1 MHFAKRQTPW
11 RSPRG
16 ELMKP
21 EAIVLRAKNNLAE
34 PLPQVVERGGVCLEG
49 IIAAEAVQKK
59 AKWLRWY
66 AFR

>member
-1 MHFAKRQTPW
+1 
-11 RSPRG
+11 
-16 ELMKP
+16 MKP